1 MALALCVVT
10 ALALCVVVEAVIV
23 ALVLLLGALLCAMWP
38 SPTVAAI
45 GSRALRPAATT
56 DGKPTTPSATHEP
69 PRDLRVGDSVLR
81 RGELCTIIEIDRS
94 VVPFGVTVQKQGT
107 GIVAHTELAFLS
119 LPAECSPRP
128 APPPLPPP
136 RLPEHV
142 AAVEALA
149 ILARVVIGPFRLLRF
164 TELIRLIRQL
174 GRSYRSDEAG
184 DGPATQGLC
193 QGRDGKECRHPHR
206 PVPTVASGTNRRTGQ
221 KEYRSWCQACHEAK
235 PDWSGWY
242 PSPQAERSEGEGL
255 GIGPARGV
263 GTARRW
269 APAMG
274 AVDAALELAPSRDNH
289 DRQADEAGAAGSES
303 ERKPEPLVWF

>member
-45 GSRALRPAATT
+45 GSRALRPAATA
-56 DGKPTTPSATHEP
+56 DGKPTNPSATHEP

-235 PDWSGWY
+235 PDWSGWC
-242 PSPQAERSEGEGL
+242 PSPQERHPRRAEPLGDSAGRSIAICSAWGSPPDPTFGIRRAPDGAPAADRAYDSEDSWGVNMPQ
-255 GIGPARGV
+255 GIGPS
-263 GTARRW
+263 T
-269 APAMG
+269 
-274 AVDAALELAPSRDNH
+274 
-289 DRQADEAGAAGSES
+289 
-303 ERKPEPLVWF
+303 

>member
-1 MALALCVVT
+1 MALALCVVM
-10 ALALCVVVEAVIV
+10 ALAIWVVVEAVIV

-45 GSRALRPAATT
+45 SSRALRPAATI

-81 RGELCTIIEIDRS
+81 RGELCTIIAIDRS
-94 VVPFGVTVQKQGT
+94 VVPFGVAVQHQGT
-107 GIVAHTELAFLS
+107 GAVAHTELAFLS

-128 APPPLPPP
+128 APPPP

-142 AAVEALA
+142 AAVGALP

-184 DGPATQGLC
+184 DGPATQRLC
-193 QGRDGKECRHPHR
+193 HGRDGKECRHPHR
-206 PVPTVASGTNRRTGQ
+206 PVPTVANGINRRTGQ
-221 KEYRSWCQACHEAK
+221 KEYRSWCHACHEAK

-242 PSPQAERSEGEGL
+242 SSP
-255 GIGPARGV
+255 
-263 GTARRW
+263 
-269 APAMG
+269 AP
-274 AVDAALELAPSRDNH
+274 
-289 DRQADEAGAAGSES
+289 QT
-303 ERKPEPLVWF
+303 